1 MAGMIVWAKSTE
13 SKGVSNVRRQEI
25 DAAKI
30 CAHPLMYPGRDE
42 TWTNRI
48 GERKIFCSEVR
59 AGVVV
64 SWCDGCEYR
73 AKEGRGGAQ
82 IIADDCGF
90 YPERMGA
97 AGKEALKGFSKPQKE
112 EDNMEEKRIDFVR
125 YKLNELYRTGQER
138 VRLTEQLQ
146 TIVSDVLDEIADSAE
161 VGDEIALRGYR
172 LRVADLESNIG
183 SWRTVV
189 LEDNEGYRTTV
200 FNDNIQPGSN
210 FYLHNDFQADFLNA
224 SRGQWLFVAN
234 NLPRII
240 ESFAVENEKVI
251 DALRGAFEK
260 LRSMAK

>member
-1 MAGMIVWAKSTE
+1 MAEDRSIYIAKR
-13 SKGVSNVRRQEI
+13 N
-25 DAAKI
+25 
-30 CAHPLMYPGRDE
+30 L
-42 TWTNRI
+42 
-48 GERKIFCSEVR
+48 
-59 AGVVV
+59 
-64 SWCDGCEYR
+64 
-73 AKEGRGGAQ
+73 
-82 IIADDCGF
+82 
-90 YPERMGA
+90 
-97 AGKEALKGFSKPQKE
+97 
-112 EDNMEEKRIDFVR
+112 ED
-125 YKLNELYRTGQER
+125 LLQSGQER
-138 VRLTEQLQ
+138 TRLTEQLQ

-260 LRSMAK
+260 LRAMAK

>member
-1 MAGMIVWAKSTE
+1 
-13 SKGVSNVRRQEI
+13 
-25 DAAKI
+25 
-30 CAHPLMYPGRDE
+30 
-42 TWTNRI
+42 
-48 GERKIFCSEVR
+48 
-59 AGVVV
+59 
-64 SWCDGCEYR
+64 
-73 AKEGRGGAQ
+73 
-82 IIADDCGF
+82 
-90 YPERMGA
+90 
-97 AGKEALKGFSKPQKE
+97 
-112 EDNMEEKRIDFVR
+112 MEEKRIDFVR

>member
-1 MAGMIVWAKSTE
+1 
-13 SKGVSNVRRQEI
+13 
-25 DAAKI
+25 
-30 CAHPLMYPGRDE
+30 
-42 TWTNRI
+42 
-48 GERKIFCSEVR
+48 
-59 AGVVV
+59 
-64 SWCDGCEYR
+64 
-73 AKEGRGGAQ
+73 
-82 IIADDCGF
+82 
-90 YPERMGA
+90 
-97 AGKEALKGFSKPQKE
+97 
-112 EDNMEEKRIDFVR
+112 MEEKRIDFVR

-210 FYLHNDFQADFLNA
+210 FYLHNDFQAEFLNA

-260 LRSMAK
+260 LRSMAE